1 MFRHVSPVLLPPALA
16 GLGVVL
22 LVRAQVAGGAQGDEV
37 GPLAVLRRVVDV
49 VHGDRP
55 AVRVQRLSRPAA
67 LLPALL
73 ALPPRL
79 LLHLGC
85 YLIPVSY
92 THLTLPTTP

>member
-49 VHGDRP
+49 VHGERP
-55 AVRVQRLSRPAA
+55 AVRVVRAVALVAVLAQDGAGQLVRL
-67 LLPALL
+67 
-73 ALPPRL
+73 
-79 LLHLGC
+79 
-85 YLIPVSY
+85 
-92 THLTLPTTP
+92 